1 MRFLLALLL
10 SAVLAP
16 AASANPAR
24 DLTKTGIPGA
34 VVLSGDRV
42 YDSGNLHAGQRF
54 RVGSVT
60 KTFVSTITLQ
70 LVAEGRLKLDQPV
83 PEAGGAPLRTLLNH
97 TSGVFN
103 HSEDPK
109 VFEQG
114 FLKQWQ
120 PRELIAIS
128 RSHPPYFPAGTGFHY
143 SNTNYVILGEL
154 IERTT
159 GRPLERELQRR
170 IIGPLGLRDTSYDE
184 GPRVRGVGPGFAR
197 GPGLHRPEHEL
208 GGRVRRAGLDR
219 ARPRPLLSRAGPRPP
234 ARPRAAE
241 GDDDARPGGAG
252 LRPRAVP
259 DQYAVRDAVGPQW
272 PGAGLLRAGLRERGR
287 PPPRRR
293 ARQPPTALRAPGG
306 GGPARG
312 RRGVLLVRNEV
323 RNLRT
328 EAKLSQQA
336 LAEAMEVSRQTINS
350 IEKERY
356 TPSLPLAIALA
367 RYFGKPVEEVFH
379 ADT

>member
-1 MRFLLALLL
+1 M
-10 SAVLAP
+10 LAP

-24 DLTKTGIPGA
+24 DLTKAGIPGA

-42 YDSGNLHAGQRF
+42 YDSGNLRAEQRF

-60 KTFVSTITLQ
+60 KTFVATVTLQ

-103 HSEDPK
+103 HAEDPK

-128 RSHPPYFPAGTGFHY
+128 RSHPPYFPPGGGFHY

-170 IIGPLGLRDTSYDE
+170 IIRPLGLRDTSYDE
-184 GPRVRGVGPGFAR
+184 GPRVRGVGPGFGDGQDFTVQNTSWAGASGSLVSTAR
-197 GPGLHRPEHEL
+197 DL
-208 GGRVRRAGLDR
+208 GRFY
-219 ARPRPLLSRAGPRPP
+219 S
-234 ARPRAAE
+234 
-241 GDDDARPGGAG
+241 
-252 LRPRAVP
+252 
-259 DQYAVRDAVGPQW
+259 
-272 PGAGLLRAGLRERGR
+272 
-287 PPPRRR
+287 
-293 ARQPPTALRAPGG
+293 AL
-306 GGPARG
+306 ARG
-312 RRGVLLVRNEV
+312 RLLAPAQLAAMRTVDQAAQGYGLGLYPVSTPCGTPWGHNGKVPGYYAQAYATNGRRRVAVLV
-323 RNLRT
+323 NLQPLSERQ
-328 EAKLSQQA
+328 EAAVQRA
-336 LAEAMEVSRQTINS
+336 VVEAYCS
-350 IEKERY
+350 
-356 TPSLPLAIALA
+356 
-367 RYFGKPVEEVFH
+367 
-379 ADT
+379 

>member
-1 MRFLLALLL
+1 MRFLIALLL

-42 YDSGNLHAGQRF
+42 YDSGNLHAGQYF

-70 LVAEGRLKLDQPV
+70 LVAEGRLTLDQPV

-154 IERTT
+154 IERAT

-184 GPRVRGVGPGFAR
+184 GPRVRGVGPGFAEGKDFTVQNTSWAGASGALVSTAR
-197 GPGLHRPEHEL
+197 DL
-208 GGRVRRAGLDR
+208 GRFYRAL
-219 ARPRPLLSRAGPRPP
+219 
-234 ARPRAAE
+234 
-241 GDDDARPGGAG
+241 
-252 LRPRAVP
+252 
-259 DQYAVRDAVGPQW
+259 
-272 PGAGLLRAGLRERGR
+272 
-287 PPPRRR
+287 
-293 ARQPPTALRAPGG
+293 
-306 GGPARG
+306 ARG
-312 RRGVLLVRNEV
+312 RLLAPAQLKAMTTLDPAAQGYGFGLFPISTPCGTAWGHNGLLPGYDAQAYVSEDGRRRVVVLV
-323 RNLRT
+323 NLQPLSERQ
-328 EAKLSQQA
+328 EAAVQRA
-336 LAEAMEVSRQTINS
+336 VVEAYCS
-350 IEKERY
+350 
-356 TPSLPLAIALA
+356 
-367 RYFGKPVEEVFH
+367 
-379 ADT
+379 